1 MQMPKAIAG
10 MLSRLH
16 EQGFAAYLIGGCVR
30 DALMGRIPHDFDIAT
45 NAAPEEIISIF
56 GKNYCKAYGRA
67 FGTVGVLFQGGY
79 AEITTFRTEG
89 DYLDSR
95 HPGRV
100 SFADTVE
107 EDLARRDFTMNAMA
121 YSPETGLLDQFGGR
135 ADMENRLLRC
145 VGVPQ
150 VRFREDA
157 LRILRGLR
165 FLSRYGFQAEPLT
178 DAAMRAGAFR
188 LQNISEERIFSEL
201 CEILMGDHAAQVLLR
216 YPDILG
222 IVIPE
227 VLPCTGFVQYSRHHD
242 FTVWGHIARAVGA
255 APKSLPVRL
264 AMLFHDIAKPRCFT
278 MDAEGGHFKGHPEES
293 AKMADRIL
301 RRLKCP
307 AKLRRQVCRLVEWH
321 CNIPKTMAKTRKM
334 RTVLSDE
341 DILLLHAVFAADD
354 HAKREIP
361 EDSPRVRKAV
371 KLYEECRT
379 LGLCCRISELSV
391 NGEDLLS
398 AGVPQYRIGRVLRCL
413 LDAVI
418 MGKCRNEKPELLR
431 YLKYNLKHTMP
442 LSES

>member
-16 EQGFAAYLIGGCVR
+16 GAGFDAYLIGGCVR
-30 DALMGRIPHDFDIAT
+30 DALMGREPHDFDIST
-45 NAAPEEIISIF
+45 NASPEEIIALF
-56 GKNYCKAYGRA
+56 GENYCKAYGRA
-67 FGTVGVLFQGGY
+67 FGTVGVLYQGGY

-100 SFADTVE
+100 SFTGSVE

-121 YSPETGLLDQFGGR
+121 YSPETGLLDQYGGME
-135 ADMENRLLRC
+135 DMKNRILRC

-165 FLSRYGFQAEPLT
+165 FLSRYGFKAEPLT
-178 DAAMRAGAFR
+178 DAAMHAGAFR
-188 LQNISEERIFSEL
+188 LRNISEERIFSEL
-201 CEILMGDHAAQVLLR
+201 CEILMGNHAAEVLLC

-222 IVIPE
+222 IFIPE
-227 VLPCTGFVQYSRHHD
+227 VLPCVGFAQHSRHHD

-264 AMLFHDIAKPRCFT
+264 AMLFHDIAKPVCFT
-278 MDAEGGHFKGHPEES
+278 MDAEGGHFKGHPQAS

-301 RRLKCP
+301 TRLKCP

-334 RTVLSDE
+334 RTALADE
-341 DILLLHAVFAADD
+341 EILLLHAVFAADD
-354 HAKREIP
+354 AAKREIP
-361 EDSPRVRKAV
+361 EDSSRVRKAV
-371 KLYEECRT
+371 KLYEECREQ
-379 LGLCCRISELSV
+379 GLCCRISELAV
-391 NGEDLLS
+391 NGEDLMS
-398 AGVPQYRIGRVLRCL
+398 AGVPQYQIGRKLRFL

-418 MGKCRNEKPELLR
+418 MGKCLNERTALLR
-431 YLKYNLKHTMP
+431 YLKQHRNILTP
-442 LSES
+442 LSD